1 MLNLLVLLTILPL
14 ATLVALPASR
24 ALAVGRTS
32 LVMGC
37 LLLWLLLFW
46 TTTLALAWPL
56 LVRLG
61 RVVPI

>member
-24 ALAVGRTS
+24 ALAAGRTS